1 MRSSWSDFNRNTRDS
16 VFGVIFILVA
26 IGCGV
31 GGGVLAANGEAICV
45 LPFILA
51 VIFFIIAISF
61 FKGSKAKPS
70 STTETNTDKKPEP
83 VLTNDEKAESEY
95 KKSDQKII
103 SKKVG
108 IAYRMTIKKNSWE
121 EEMTEKE
128 FKQIVGI
135 IFADKIRDRSFT
147 SDSYRTISTM
157 FLDGKTIVTNDD
169 FKDSVLKFDVGY
181 DLIGSLTKAAIVIG
195 HINRMIEF
203 SKHRKEMYDKGISL
217 NFDLNYDSQDLIER
231 YSWRKYIAADIENV
245 LKNPP
250 SEEDKVLIRE
260 IKDSLN
266 GEDEEP
272 RTDGKYDA

>member
-16 VFGVIFILVA
+16 VFGIIFILVA

-51 VIFFIIAISF
+51 VIFFIVAISF

-70 STTETNTDKKPEP
+70 TTTETNTYKKPEP

-157 FLDGKTIVTNDD
+157 FLDGKTIVTDD
-169 FKDSVLKFDVGY
+169 GFKDSVLKFDVGY

-195 HINRMIEF
+195 HINRMIEL

-231 YSWRKYIAADIENV
+231 YSWKKYIAADIENV

-250 SEEDKVLIRE
+250 SEEDKALIRE